1 MPPRRRT
8 AASNGQST
16 LSFGTQSR
24 VTKPSTAPLPGK
36 NQKNQKPNVEQLV
49 KEDTKEDI
57 SDSQEELTSQ
67 PSKPHIAELVV
78 RQQAAEAIQEP
89 RSKEDLKAL
98 KLSKQDLNRYWKN
111 EEQSRM
117 APRG

>member
-36 NQKNQKPNVEQLV
+36 NQKANLDQPV
-49 KEDTKEDI
+49 KEDKREDTLEP
-57 SDSQEELTSQ
+57 EEEIT
-67 PSKPHIAELVV
+67 SKPHIAELVV
-78 RQQAAEAIQEP
+78 RQQAAQAIQEP
-89 RSKEDLKAL
+89 RSKEDQKAL
-98 KLSKQDLNRYWKN
+98 KLSKQDLNRYWKK

-117 APRG
+117 APRGE